1 MCLLK
6 DTFYYKLV
14 PYGNQSYLLSEILVS
29 IGYTFVLKGLSK
41 QISITFQNIV
51 LTSSLFLTNENIIKH
66 NLHRHDICYKK

>member
-51 LTSSLFLTNENIIKH
+51 LTSSLFLANGNIIKH
-66 NLHRHDICYKK
+66 NLH